1 VREGSSDSETSQNGA
16 ETSSKKLSVSLFAAT
31 QGATHPGIPSS
42 DDQDMMGRVRCGS
55 PNAC

>member
-1 VREGSSDSETSQNGA
+1 MANNRPTS
-16 ETSSKKLSVSLFAAT
+16 KAAT
-31 QGATHPGIPSS
+31 QVTTHPGISSS